1 MNGVLL
7 HKSKEWYQDR
17 LAKIER
23 QSKKETALKT
33 LVDNNVKETTLYNF
47 PKPYDWKKEWKLY
60 RNEVRRITKK
70 QDLQS
75 LEHYEKRITRALLK
89 EHGYRIYR
97 SETYYALDH
106 ITSIWYG
113 WKNNISPEIIGHI
126 SNLRYIPGLENC
138 VKGIKCS

>member
-17 LAKIER
+17 LLKIER
-23 QSKKETALKT
+23 QSIKETKST
-33 LVDNNVKETTLYNF
+33 
-47 PKPYDWKKEWKLY
+47 PKPVSQKKDWKLY
-60 RNEVRRITKK
+60 RDEVRRITQE

-75 LEHYEKRITRALLK
+75 LEHYEKRITQALLK
-89 EHGYRIYR
+89 EHGYKIYR
-97 SETYYALDH
+97 SESYYALDH

-126 SNLRYIPGLENC
+126 SNLRYIPSLDNC
-138 VKGIKCS
+138 NKGIKCS